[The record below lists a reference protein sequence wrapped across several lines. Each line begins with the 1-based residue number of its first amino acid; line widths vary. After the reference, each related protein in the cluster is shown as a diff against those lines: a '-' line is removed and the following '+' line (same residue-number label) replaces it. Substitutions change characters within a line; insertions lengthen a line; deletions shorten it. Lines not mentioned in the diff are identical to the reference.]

1 MPGYFLFAPP
11 PSDSPEKESAF
22 NLPTLP
28 TPSSP
33 EHPDDAA
40 SFQEQLHDLAGQE
53 KSRKSKEARRARLAR
68 EREEAYQGELAWVR
82 SGGRVRDAKGRVDRA
97 RTELLRA
104 EIRLQDEEKRI
115 PDAWNAYE
123 ARWRALSSSSRIAC
137 ITCIYFSLTV
147 TIFANRSLSS
157 GVSFLSALPQP
168 AITANDR
175 DAINNLK
182 FSFMRLQIY
191 KSCLISSN
199 PCTLTLALIPA
210 AITAIK
216 VTVKKTSITLL
227 KCRSTG

>member
-22 NLPTLP
+22 NLRTPP

-33 EHPDDAA
+33 EQPDDVA
-40 SFQEQLHDLAGQE
+40 SFKEQLHDLAGQE

-115 PDAWNAYE
+115 LDAWNAYE
-123 ARWRALSSSSRIAC
+123 ARWRALSSSPNSVAWSDLPWPVYHTVNAIHDLSSDAIREFI
-137 ITCIYFSLTV
+137 FKSLGVRGNTV
-147 TIFANRSLSS
+147 TKKDRLRTSL
-157 GVSFLSALPQP
+157 LRWHPDKAAAALARVP
-168 AITANDR
+168 IDHHDR
-175 DAINNLK
+175 VLEGIN
-182 FSFMRLQIY
+182 FVF
-191 KSCLISSN
+191 
-199 PCTLTLALIPA
+199 
-210 AITAIK
+210 
-216 VTVKKTSITLL
+216 ITLKEMQDTEKL
-227 KCRSTG
+227 AS